1 MDVKNLQHIL
11 NQSYNRENWKQI
23 VQFVFPNVSIFENP
37 KEFPIENEKIKR
49 FAQLGNVRLNDGK
62 NLALFELT
70 LANDVNLQRNRVE
83 LNSEVSKY
91 IDQEQIH
98 GVLSVFEQGREDY
111 RFTFSARS
119 TEFDEEESDF
129 VTKKTDT
136 KRFTYVLGQNESCK
150 TAAKR
155 FFELSENKDSADIE
169 AIQKAFSVEKLSKE
183 FFDKYKSQFEKFW
196 GYINTNDEYRK
207 LFLDNDKEKQIRD
220 FTKKLLGR
228 IVFLHFLQKKGWMGC
243 DAQVAGWENGE
254 KQFMQKL
261 FADFAEKNAFHS
273 KCLHQLFFNT
283 LNNNKRENFIF
294 QCDGVSAELNG
305 TKIPYLN
312 GGLFDADKEI
322 SAQIDFPQAY
332 FTELFDLFSQYNF
345 TIDENDP
352 NDHEVGIDPEM
363 LGHIFENLLEDNK
376 DKGAF
381 YTPKIIVQYMCQES
395 LIEYLATKL
404 NAEPDTVLKSAI
416 EDLVRNRLA
425 QGINDLDKVDAIA
438 QALHVV
444 KICDPAIGSGAFPM
458 GILNE
463 IFKIIEDLYFL
474 QPDAVSEVWNI
485 DSQNWQP
492 HLVKK
497 SIIQNSIYGV
507 DLESG
512 AVDIARLRFW
522 LALIVDETKPLPLP
536 NLDYKIMQGNS
547 LLESYEGI
555 DLSQIADS
563 KAYEEFTADAQIDIF
578 TGEAKKKVKTSVK
591 VEDIQQL
598 MQEYFSIS
606 EPEKKK
612 EIHEKIDEQVFNHIK
627 YQINKHKI
635 SLKKNIEVLE
645 AKVQKDA
652 NAAKTEEQKTKI
664 LTNSKAAKDLIKNK
678 TELSEY
684 IDKDVELNRI
694 IKSNDKPFFLW
705 NLYFKDVFD
714 QGGFDIVIGNPPY
727 LSNKGV
733 SDNIKIHYNFSDDL
747 YNYFFIRGEELLKDN
762 GIFCYITSNTFLTL
776 NSKENIRNLILNK
789 NLLSIVNL
797 GYDVFDSAMVSTAI
811 TIYRNSESKSN
822 HEFLMIDLRGV
833 KDFNKAKKYNLKQ
846 SELFKIAGKVFFM
859 PNNYNLKIHKLYS
872 ETIIELKDKYWDK
885 ISTSQN
891 ISKNFELLNL
901 YRNNLK
907 EGDITLLGL
916 ITDGGQGLATA
927 NNGKFIG
934 VIENSQLANNIKIS
948 RFKKIKEFNFKHKTN
963 YDISNLTE
971 TEIRILFDDLKEKFG
986 RDIFGQGYLY
996 RIISKDEIV
1005 NISDLTEDE
1014 KIYGIKNRLSSYVR
1028 YDKGD
1033 KEGNRWFS
1041 PTVYYINWNY
1051 ENVNFLKKN
1060 SGKKG
1065 VGMPVVRNSQFY
1077 FRNGFCWSDI
1087 HTQLIKSR
1095 IKPESVYDVKS
1106 MSLFPLLENI
1116 TSKFLVCI
1124 LNSKFASEFT
1134 FEFVNN
1140 TSTLQINDARLIPIK
1155 IPSKSEL
1162 KLFENIFDNAKEIQE
1177 NRINGII
1184 SKDDSMKLL
1193 NKIQNELDKEI
1204 DLYFNLCTNNSIK

>member
-1 MDVKNLQHIL
+1 MDVKNLQQIL

-23 VQFVFPNVSIFENP
+23 VQFVFPNVSIFEKP
-37 KEFPIENEKIKR
+37 IEFPIENDKIKR
-49 FAQLGNVRLNDGK
+49 FAQLGNVRLSDGK

-70 LANDVNLQRNRVE
+70 LADDVNLQRNRVE

-196 GYINTNDEYRK
+196 RYINTNDEYRK

-243 DAQVAGWENGE
+243 DAQNAGWENGN

-261 FADFAEKNAFHS
+261 FADFAEKDTFHS

-283 LNNNKRENFIF
+283 LNNNKRDNFIF
-294 QCDGVSAELNG
+294 ECDGVSAELNG

-404 NAEPDTVLKSAI
+404 NAEPYSELKIAI

-425 QGINDLDKVDAIA
+425 QGINDLDQVDAIA
-438 QALHVV
+438 QALHQV

-522 LALIVDETKPLPLP
+522 LALIVDETEPLPLP

-598 MQEYFSIS
+598 MQEYFSTS

-627 YQINKHKI
+627 YQINKHKKG
-635 SLKKNIEVLE
+635 LKKNIEILE

-684 IDKDVELNRI
+684 INKDVELNRI

-714 QGGFDIVIGNPPY
+714 QEGFDIVIGNPPY
-727 LSNKGV
+727 VSALNMKRSDNLKMIFKTEYPEVSGSYDLYILFLLLARKISNNKGFYTWIIPNKFLISDYSKKTLNVLKENGLYRSVNV
-733 SDNIKIHYNFSDDL
+733 SSVNVFKGVGVYPIIISGFSNIVKRQYKEFKVDRLTDIVNNKL
-747 YNYFFIRGEELLKDN
+747 IEVEEMINYPTIKSNELL
-762 GIFCYITSNTFLTL
+762 I
-776 NSKENIRNLILNK
+776 NSGTTGFEAQKVKSLVTEESINNESIMFTVSGNIDR
-789 NLLSIVNL
+789 
-797 GYDVFDSAMVSTAI
+797 Y
-811 TIYRNSESKSN
+811 
-822 HEFLMIDLRGV
+822 
-833 KDFNKAKKYNLKQ
+833 KYNNMNVQFMKKRYT
-846 SELFKIAGKVFFM
+846 SAFINKTEEISDSKWNFWISPKIVIAGMTKV
-859 PNNYNLKIHKLYS
+859 
-872 ETIIELKDKYWDK
+872 IEAVYVDNPLALGVGVYGIYDF
-885 ISTSQN
+885 
-891 ISKNFELLNL
+891 KNFEPFSL
-901 YRNNLK
+901 
-907 EGDITLLGL
+907 
-916 ITDGGQGLATA
+916 TA
-927 NNGKFIG
+927 
-934 VIENSQLANNIKIS
+934 
-948 RFKKIKEFNFKHKTN
+948 
-963 YDISNLTE
+963 
-971 TEIRILFDDLKEKFG
+971 
-986 RDIFGQGYLY
+986 
-996 RIISKDEIV
+996 
-1005 NISDLTEDE
+1005 
-1014 KIYGIKNRLSSYVR
+1014 
-1028 YDKGD
+1028 
-1033 KEGNRWFS
+1033 
-1041 PTVYYINWNY
+1041 
-1051 ENVNFLKKN
+1051 
-1060 SGKKG
+1060 
-1065 VGMPVVRNSQFY
+1065 
-1077 FRNGFCWSDI
+1077 
-1087 HTQLIKSR
+1087 
-1095 IKPESVYDVKS
+1095 
-1106 MSLFPLLENI
+1106 
-1116 TSKFLVCI
+1116 I
-1124 LNSKFASEFT
+1124 LNSKYLSYYFKNKFKDKHLAGGYLAINKSTIEEFPIVEPNDKQVFILKNISKVLHKNIISE
-1134 FEFVNN
+1134 
-1140 TSTLQINDARLIPIK
+1140 I
-1155 IPSKSEL
+1155 
-1162 KLFENIFDNAKEIQE
+1162 
-1177 NRINGII
+1177 GII
-1184 SKDDSMKLL
+1184 NYLESIIDALVFELYFPKEFKEKGLAIEEKAGVLFTDIEGLLDEEKSAKINSIYEEYQKENNPLRLEIERMKVELADLL
-1193 NKIQNELDKEI
+1193 NPIL
-1204 DLYFNLCTNNSIK
+1204 SIY

>member
-1 MDVKNLQHIL
+1 MDVKNLQQIL

-23 VQFVFPNVSIFENP
+23 VQFVFPNVSIFEKP
-37 KEFPIENEKIKR
+37 IEFPIENDKIKR
-49 FAQLGNVRLNDGK
+49 FAQLGNVRLSDGK

-70 LANDVNLQRNRVE
+70 LADDVNLQRNRVE

-129 VTKKTDT
+129 VTRKTDT

-261 FADFAEKNAFHS
+261 FADFAEKDAFHS

-294 QCDGVSAELNG
+294 QCDGVSTELNG

-322 SAQIDFPQAY
+322 SAQIDFPQAF

-404 NAEPDTVLKSAI
+404 NAEPDNVLKKAI

-438 QALHVV
+438 QALYQV

-474 QPDAVSEVWNI
+474 QPDAVAEVWNI
-485 DSQNWQP
+485 DSQIWQP

-522 LALIVDETKPLPLP
+522 LALIVDETEPLPLP

-555 DLSQIADS
+555 DLSQIADA

-598 MQEYFSIS
+598 MQEYFSTS
-606 EPEKKK
+606 EPETKK
-612 EIHEKIDEQVFNHIK
+612 EIHEKIEEQVFNHIK
-627 YQINKHKI
+627 YQINKHKKG
-635 SLKKNIEVLE
+635 LKKNIEVLE

-652 NAAKTEEQKTKI
+652 NAAKTEEQKNKI

-678 TELSEY
+678 TALSEY

-727 LSNKGV
+727 GVSIKGDYRDQVLSNFGKV
-733 SDNIKIHYNFSDDL
+733 PDFEIY
-747 YNYFFIRGEELLKDN
+747 YFFTELAYRLTKDN
-762 GIFCYITSNTFLTL
+762 GVKSYIIPNTFLFNTFAENYRVQLTEKWNLVEILDCTKFNIFQTATVRNAITL
-776 NSKENIRNLILNK
+776 WKKGKSDTVGYRQTKNKLSFRDLINSK
-789 NLLSIVNL
+789 
-797 GYDVFDSAMVSTAI
+797 
-811 TIYRNSESKSN
+811 
-822 HEFLMIDLRGV
+822 
-833 KDFNKAKKYNLKQ
+833 
-846 SELFKIAGKVFFM
+846 KV
-859 PNNYNLKIHKLYS
+859 
-872 ETIIELKDKYWDK
+872 
-885 ISTSQN
+885 
-891 ISKNFELLNL
+891 
-901 YRNNLK
+901 
-907 EGDITLLGL
+907 
-916 ITDGGQGLATA
+916 
-927 NNGKFIG
+927 
-934 VIENSQLANNIKIS
+934 NIKIS
-948 RFKKIKEFNFKHKTN
+948 QLLDINQNWGLAFLLDDLTIDRVSKIKNNKIILSNLFP
-963 YDISNLTE
+963 DISQGIIAYDKYKGQSEEIIKNRAFHYTE
-971 TEIRILFDDLKEKFG
+971 FVKDDLKKWLWGEDVTRYNVKWNSKEYIDYCDGIANPRNPKYFIG
-986 RDIFGQGYLY
+986 ERLLVREITNPTIFAA
-996 RIISKDEIV
+996 
-1005 NISDLTEDE
+1005 LTEDE
-1014 KIYGIKNRLSSYVR
+1014 LYNDPSLLI
-1028 YDKGD
+1028 
-1033 KEGNRWFS
+1033 
-1041 PTVYYINWNY
+1041 
-1051 ENVNFLKKN
+1051 
-1060 SGKKG
+1060 
-1065 VGMPVVRNSQFY
+1065 
-1077 FRNGFCWSDI
+1077 
-1087 HTQLIKSR
+1087 IKSNAQYTV
-1095 IKPESVYDVKS
+1095 KPI
-1106 MSLFPLLENI
+1106 LG
-1116 TSKFLVCI
+1116 I
-1124 LNSKFASEFT
+1124 LNSKLASYYHFNNSPKATKGAFPKILIKDLKEFPIPRN
-1134 FEFVNN
+1134 FEDLKLLAVLVDYVLMIYKQSKLG
-1140 TSTLQINDARLIPIK
+1140 TDKSTVINDFEDIIDALVFELYFPDDFKEKNIEIAKYAEELFKPLEGLAEEEQLATIEKVYNNYREKINPLRNQIK
-1155 IPSKSEL
+1155 LMKIELSEL
-1162 KLFENIFDNAKEIQE
+1162 
-1177 NRINGII
+1177 
-1184 SKDDSMKLL
+1184 LL
-1193 NKIQNELDKEI
+1193 PIL
-1204 DLYFNLCTNNSIK
+1204 SI